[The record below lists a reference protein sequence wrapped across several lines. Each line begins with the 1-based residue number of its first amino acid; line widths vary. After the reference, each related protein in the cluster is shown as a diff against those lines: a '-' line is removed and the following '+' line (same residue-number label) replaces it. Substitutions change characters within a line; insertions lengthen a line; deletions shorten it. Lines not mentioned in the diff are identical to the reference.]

1 MVKGAGIMKK
11 LVCALLL
18 VCSTSS
24 FSELGDNWN
33 EKLLLEYK
41 DYTGAA
47 LGAMANYHIRCGGIS
62 PEGGEFIERAV
73 AKHGFDVENTQTN
86 KFYERGFE
94 QAASLTCQK
103 LRRGFTM
110 LNLVHLL
117 AEGEH
122 YDD

>member
-1 MVKGAGIMKK
+1 MVKGGRFMKK
-11 LVCALLL
+11 LLCALILL
-18 VCSTSS
+18 CSTSS
-24 FSELGDNWN
+24 FSETTFNWN

-41 DYTGAA
+41 DYTGAV

-62 PEGGEFIERAV
+62 AQGGKFIEEAV
-73 AKHGFDVENTQTN
+73 EIHSFDVENTQTN
-86 KFYERGFE
+86 EFYERGFD
-94 QAASLTCQK
+94 QADSMTCQK

-110 LNLVHLL
+110 LNIVHLL

>member
-1 MVKGAGIMKK
+1 MKK
-11 LVCALLL
+11 LMCALLL
-18 VCSTSS
+18 LCSTSS
-24 FSELGDNWN
+24 FSDLGDNWN

-41 DYTGAA
+41 DYTGAV

-62 PEGGEFIERAV
+62 ALGGEFIEKAV
-73 AKHGFDVENTQTN
+73 VIHKFPLTDTQTDEY
-86 KFYERGFE
+86 YERGFE
-94 QAASLTCQK
+94 QASTMTCQK

-110 LNLVHLL
+110 LNIVHLL

>member
-1 MVKGAGIMKK
+1 MKWW
-11 LVCALLL
+11 LCALLL

-24 FSELGDNWN
+24 FSALGDNWN

-41 DYTGAA
+41 DYTGAV

-62 PEGGEFIERAV
+62 ALGGDFIEKAV
-73 AKHGFDVENTQTN
+73 EIHGFSTEDTQTN
-86 KFYERGFE
+86 PYYARGYD
-94 QAASLTCQK
+94 QADNITCQK

-110 LNLVHLL
+110 LNIVHLL

>member
-1 MVKGAGIMKK
+1 MKK
-11 LVCALLL
+11 LACAVLLL
-18 VCSTSS
+18 YSTSS

-41 DYTGAA
+41 DYTGVA

-62 PEGGEFIERAV
+62 PEGGEFIEKAV
-73 AKHGFDVENTQTN
+73 KLHNFDVDNTQTN
-86 KFYERGFE
+86 EFYERGFQ

-103 LRRGFTM
+103 VRRGFSM
-110 LNLVHLL
+110 LNMVHLL
-117 AEGEH
+117 APGEH